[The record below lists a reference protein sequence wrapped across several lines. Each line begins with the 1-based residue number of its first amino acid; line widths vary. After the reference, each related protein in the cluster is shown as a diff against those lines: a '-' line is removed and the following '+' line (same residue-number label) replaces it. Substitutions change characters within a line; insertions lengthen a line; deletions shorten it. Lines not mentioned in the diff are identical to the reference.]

1 MDRRICSAIT
11 SFVCHLN
18 PIYVV
23 FSCLSLLCNLVTAAR
38 QSENIEVWT
47 WKPFQENNLLLWL
60 KSLISLAIPDY
71 YLSPWEIHS
80 SLLTLIYLSSSSSS
94 SSYSAAF
101 IFTQKVLLPATQII
115 FDFSPPPAHLFLED
129 QVVSDEEQGG
139 VILSSLG
146 AGTTA
151 PSSKSSSVQ
160 RIANPNRQVA
170 PPSGSDVAKFAR
182 TTISDLSALC
192 KCQQSCLSKILSVK
206 GRECCS
212 VHLLVRQ
219 SMS

>member
-47 WKPFQENNLLLWL
+47 LKTFPGEQFAALWL
-60 KSLISLAIPDY
+60 KSLISLSIPDY
-71 YLSPWEIHS
+71 YLTPWEIHS

-101 IFTQKVLLPATQII
+101 IFTQKVLLLTTQII
-115 FDFSPPPAHLFLED
+115 YDFSPLLLTFSLKTRLSQTKGKA
-129 QVVSDEEQGG
+129 V
-139 VILSSLG
+139 LSSPL
-146 AGTTA
+146 
-151 PSSKSSSVQ
+151 
-160 RIANPNRQVA
+160 
-170 PPSGSDVAKFAR
+170 
-182 TTISDLSALC
+182 
-192 KCQQSCLSKILSVK
+192 
-206 GRECCS
+206 
-212 VHLLVRQ
+212 
-219 SMS
+219 